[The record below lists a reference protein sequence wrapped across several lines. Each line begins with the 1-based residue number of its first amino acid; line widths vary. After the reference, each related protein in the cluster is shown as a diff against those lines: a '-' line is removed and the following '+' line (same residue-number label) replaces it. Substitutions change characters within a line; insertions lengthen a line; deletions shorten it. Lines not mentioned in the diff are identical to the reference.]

1 MMSTSAPGH
10 ITCSQAFV
18 HTLAQESDT
27 SVAPGELPFVV
38 DNTSTVTV
46 FGVTFGPI
54 TQSEVKGKGTLR
66 VRELLTVD
74 DPITQSEVKGKGTR
88 ELLSVDDV

>member
-1 MMSTSAPGH
+1 MRLTFDVFGDAMNTSSRMMSTSALGH

-18 HTLAQESDT
+18 QALSPATET
-27 SVAPGELPFVV
+27 SVAPGELPFAV
-38 DNTSTVTV
+38 DNTSTITV

-54 TQSEVKGKGTLR
+54 TQSEVKGKGTLQ

-74 DPITQSEVKGKGTR
+74 DV
-88 ELLSVDDV
+88 